1 MNQQI
6 ALQSLVLSPINVRK
20 VESNI
25 AELSAN
31 ILANGLI
38 QNLSAVKNGSMYEVV
53 AGGRRLKALQSLLEQ
68 GKINSD
74 YAVSVKVV
82 DASEAVNVSL
92 SENVSREQMH
102 PADEYDA
109 FKSLVDSGISVEAV
123 ATQFGVTPNAVN
135 RRLKLANI
143 APSIMQ
149 AFRDGEI
156 AIDKLMALA
165 TTEDHELQKA
175 VWQEASDYEDASD
188 LREAILDQGQQ
199 VTSKDKLAVFVGI
212 EAYEQ
217 AGGVVQADLFSEDNQ
232 DGYLLVNTSI
242 LTQLAK
248 AKIQAIADEM
258 LGSNSVAWVDTSIER
273 SSREYNKYRIAQT
286 ELSELPAIE
295 QAKVD
300 DCENR
305 IKALEAEQEELDSD
319 LESHDDEYDSLAGQ
333 IEALDGQADEIKA
346 PFWQFDEAEKPF
358 LGKFIGLNREGQIEV
373 TDYLIRREDEAQI
386 KRVDLGAEK
395 VGDEKLFQ
403 KAKKPDHPTSLIT
416 ALTAHRTIALQA
428 TIAHE
433 PQKALVILVAKLLMG
448 VVDSYGSLVE
458 ICKVSP
464 SNVMRSLPRHDATIK
479 TGSAFIALEAIH
491 EKWAYLLDSK
501 DLLKDLEVLEQSEI
515 LSLLAYLTAISVDT
529 VSFGNGES
537 KSYKSVGKFV
547 GLELNDWFTPTPV
560 NYWGKLGKE
569 FLIKKIIEKEPK
581 TEGLA
586 KMKRG
591 DLAELANRLYEDS
604 GYQPDFMEV

>member
-38 QNLSAVKNGSMYEVV
+38 QNLSAVKNGSLYEVV

-68 GKINSD
+68 GMISSD
-74 YAVSVKVV
+74 YAVAVKVI

-92 SENVSREQMH
+92 SENIAREQMH
-102 PADEYDA
+102 PADEFDA
-109 FKSLVDSGISVEAV
+109 FKSLVDGGVSIEAV
-123 ATQFGVTPNAVN
+123 ATQFGVTPNAVT

-143 APSIMQ
+143 APNIMQ
-149 AFRDGEI
+149 AFREGEI

-165 TTEDHELQKA
+165 TTDDHELQEA
-175 VWQEASDYEDASD
+175 VWQDASGYDDASD

-232 DGYLLVNTSI
+232 DGFLLVNTSL

-248 AKIQAIADEM
+248 AKIQAIADGM
-258 LGSNSVAWVDTSIER
+258 IGSNNVAWVDTSIER
-273 SSREYNKYRIAQT
+273 SNREYNKYRVAQT
-286 ELSELPAIE
+286 ELRELPAIE
-295 QAKVD
+295 QEKVD
-300 DCENR
+300 ECEKR
-305 IKALEAEQEELDSD
+305 IKAIEAEQEELDSD
-319 LESHDDEYDSLAGQ
+319 LDSYDDEYDSLTGQ
-333 IEALDGQADEIKA
+333 IESLDGQVDEIKA
-346 PFWQFDEAEKPF
+346 PFRQFDEAEKPH

-373 TDYLIRREDEAQI
+373 TDFLIRKEDEAKI
-386 KRVDLGAEK
+386 KKSDSGVDKTGLE
-395 VGDEKLFQ
+395 ESFQ

-428 TIAHE
+428 TIASE
-433 PQKALVILVAKLLMG
+433 PQKALVILVAKLFMG
-448 VVDSYGSLVE
+448 VVDSYGSSVD

-464 SNVMRSLPRHDATIK
+464 TNVMRSLPRHDATVK
-479 TGSAFIALEAIH
+479 TGLAFTVLEAIH

-501 DLLKDLEVLEQSEI
+501 DLLKDLERLEQSEI

-529 VSFGNGES
+529 VSFGDGKS
-537 KSYKSVGKFV
+537 SSYKSVGNFV

-581 TEGLA
+581 SEGLV

>member
-6 ALQSLVLSPINVRK
+6 ALYSLVLSPINVRK

-165 TTEDHELQKA
+165 HTEDHELQEA
-175 VWQEASDYEDASD
+175 VWQEASDDEDASD
-188 LREAILDQGQQ
+188 LRGAILDQGQQ

-232 DGYLLVNTSI
+232 DGYLLVNTSL

-319 LESHDDEYDSLAGQ
+319 LESYDDEYDSLTSQ
-333 IEALDGQADEIKA
+333 IEALDGQAEEIKA
-346 PFWQFDEAEKPF
+346 PFWQ
-358 LGKFIGLNREGQIEV
+358 
-373 TDYLIRREDEAQI
+373 
-386 KRVDLGAEK
+386 
-395 VGDEKLFQ
+395 
-403 KAKKPDHPTSLIT
+403 
-416 ALTAHRTIALQA
+416 
-428 TIAHE
+428 
-433 PQKALVILVAKLLMG
+433 
-448 VVDSYGSLVE
+448 LVE
-458 ICKVSP
+458 
-464 SNVMRSLPRHDATIK
+464 A
-479 TGSAFIALEAIH
+479 
-491 EKWAYLLDSK
+491 
-501 DLLKDLEVLEQSEI
+501 
-515 LSLLAYLTAISVDT
+515 
-529 VSFGNGES
+529 
-537 KSYKSVGKFV
+537 
-547 GLELNDWFTPTPV
+547 
-560 NYWGKLGKE
+560 
-569 FLIKKIIEKEPK
+569 
-581 TEGLA
+581 
-586 KMKRG
+586 
-591 DLAELANRLYEDS
+591 
-604 GYQPDFMEV
+604 